1 MALEEIRAS
10 LMETLVVSTAV
21 GAGSPEST
29 AKRTVGECS
38 GSSGR
43 YDRSM
48 ANRPNDLPPG
58 SAVVVTNPDEDCSP
72 AAFHAFLD
80 DLLAGPEP
88 ELERL
93 GAAEALRE
101 LRVDAEA

>member
-1 MALEEIRAS
+1 MGKTVISSA
-10 LMETLVVSTAV
+10 VVS
-21 GAGSPEST
+21 GSPEST
-29 AKRTVGECS
+29 GKRTVRECS

-43 YDRSM
+43 YDGGM

-80 DLLAGPEP
+80 DLQAGPEP
-88 ELERL
+88 ELESL

>member
-1 MALEEIRAS
+1 
-10 LMETLVVSTAV
+10 METTVVSTTV

-29 AKRTVGECS
+29 AQQNSGGCS

-43 YDRSM
+43 YDRGM

-88 ELERL
+88 ELESL
-93 GAAEALRE
+93 DAAEALRE
-101 LRVDAEA
+101 LRVNAEA